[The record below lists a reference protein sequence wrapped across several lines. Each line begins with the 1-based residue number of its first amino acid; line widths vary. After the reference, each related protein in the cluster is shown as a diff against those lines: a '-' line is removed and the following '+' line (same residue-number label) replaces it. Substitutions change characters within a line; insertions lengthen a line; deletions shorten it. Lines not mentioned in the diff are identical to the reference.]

1 MKKFELKKGGS
12 MIKKIFT
19 TIVMILVI
27 IYIFTNKSD
36 AADFQKYKEVNFND
50 YGIVKVAEDEDIN
63 QLQNHT
69 NEGQANSLMDSGTVT
84 THPGEAGNEK
94 PAQPKISTT
103 NIVTEATT
111 AIVGLFVYMITMGII
126 SPFLALIAN
135 GNGANFLDTAKT
147 ITNGDYFFN
156 IGKVLTNQYEL
167 FDISYLLS
175 GEPKKSEIKTMFVD
189 GFQKEI
195 PNWYLGVRNLA
206 LALSVVVLIYIGLRM
221 ALSVAVDEK
230 AKYKKMFTGWVEGI
244 ILMFL
249 MHYIIIAAIQAN
261 KLLINIL
268 TDAGKITGRT
278 VWIFEFASQFN
289 CITLMWSSMGERI
302 VYSVLLIA
310 LTMIQIKFFV
320 FYFQRV
326 LKIAL
331 YIIISPLVC
340 MTYAIDKAGD
350 GRAQGFNQWLKEFM
364 MTIFIQP
371 IHLIIYVVFV
381 YTAGYIAVEY
391 PVLGVMFLL
400 LLDQSEKL
408 IKRMFNVSPKGKK
421 LQDIKAMKMVK
432 KAVGE

>member
-1 MKKFELKKGGS
+1 MKDFKLKKGGS
-12 MIKKIFT
+12 MVKRIFT
-19 TIVMILVI
+19 AIVMVLVV
-27 IYIFTNKSD
+27 IYIFSNKAD
-36 AADFQKYKEVNFND
+36 AANFPKYKEVNFND
-50 YGIVKVAEDEDIN
+50 YEVVKVAKDEN
-63 QLQNHT
+63 VNELQKHT
-69 NEGQANSLMDSGTVT
+69 NEGQANSLMDNGSVT
-84 THPGEAGNEK
+84 THPGESGKETT
-94 PAQPKISTT
+94 AQPKISTT

-111 AIVGLFVYMITMGII
+111 AIVGLFVYLITQII
-126 SPFLALIAN
+126 NMFLAAIAN
-135 GNGANFLDTAKT
+135 GNGVAFWSEGM
-147 ITNGDYFFN
+147 ISNGDAFFN
-156 IGKVLTNQYEL
+156 VGKVLTNYYEL
-167 FDISYLLS
+167 FDISYLMD
-175 GEPKKSEIKTMFVD
+175 GTPKKSEVKTMFVD
-189 GFQKEI
+189 GFQKQI

-206 LALSVVVLIYIGLRM
+206 LALSIVVLIYIGIRM

-268 TDAGKITGRT
+268 TEAGKMSGKT
-278 VWIFEFASQFN
+278 VWVFEFMSQFN
-289 CITLMWSSMGERI
+289 CVTLMWSSMGERI

-350 GRAQGFNQWLKEFM
+350 GRAQGFNNWLKEFM

-381 YTAGYIAVEY
+381 YTAGFIAVEY

-421 LQDIKAMKMVK
+421 LHDIKAMKMVK